1 MKRTP
6 QRSLLLFCL
15 VALAWGGGLAALV
28 WTAPAQPGLLLT
40 AWVAGAALLLLL
52 ALYLGLSFRLDL
64 LQVQQTLREASA
76 EHGAAVKG
84 RAALAAIWW
93 PLIDAAT
100 AQQSLPQA
108 KAAAEAARSAAHLHA
123 QIDALQAALAAERA
137 QGHAWQQQAAQTQA
151 ELDLLQRHL
160 QHAAQAL
167 EPMEA
172 TLEAAIPLPQML
184 PDAAAADAQ
193 QSAAERQALGKLA
206 AESSTLTT
214 ECHAQARAARQRD
227 ADAIARAQARAAQ
240 QTQAAAALRQHARQL
255 TQTIDDLQLLGL
267 NLRLQLS
274 HLSGVSCD
282 DAAAF
287 AQTEADLDVL
297 LGRAGQLSEAA
308 HALHRAEEAP
318 TDVQKPE
325 PTTEIETSAQL
336 LERLQRMTGDSI
348 AMAQSLVAQR
358 DGAARERTQLH
369 AALQQQAR
377 QFEVLRQQLQGLHQD
392 LRRVARNNS

>member
-6 QRSLLLFCL
+6 QRSLLLFWL

-64 LQVQQTLREASA
+64 LQVQQALREASA

-100 AQQSLPQA
+100 AQQPLPQA
-108 KAAAEAARSAAHLHA
+108 KAAAEAARSTAHLQA

-137 QGHAWQQQAAQTQA
+137 QGHTWQQQAAQTQA
-151 ELDLLQRHL
+151 ERNLLQRQL
-160 QHAAQAL
+160 QDAAQAL
-167 EPMEA
+167 EPLEA
-172 TLEAAIPLPQML
+172 TLDAAIPLPQML

-193 QSAAERQALGKLA
+193 QPVAQRQALDKLA
-206 AESSTLTT
+206 AELSTLTT
-214 ECHAQARAARQRD
+214 ECQAQARAMHQRD
-227 ADAIARAQARAAQ
+227 ADASARTQARAAQ
-240 QTQAAAALRQHARQL
+240 QTQAAATLRQHAQRL

-274 HLSGVSCD
+274 HLSGVPCD

-297 LGRAGQLSEAA
+297 LGRTGQLSEAA
-308 HALHRAEEAP
+308 RALHRTEDAP
-318 TDVQKPE
+318 TDAHKPE
-325 PTTEIETSAQL
+325 STTEIETSAQR

-358 DGAARERTQLH
+358 DDAARQRTQLH
-369 AALQQQAR
+369 AALRQQAQ
-377 QFEVLRQQLQGLHQD
+377 QFEALRLQLQSLHQG
-392 LRRVARNNS
+392 LKRAARNNS